1 MDDSLLNFVLR
12 MFAEHVITLTD
23 AVVRAKEVNCTEK
36 KKRKTRKKEKKKTT
50 KKRKRNKAWAAVCCE
65 NGWGEGREMR
75 CYGRGLTK
83 AH

>member
-36 KKRKTRKKEKKKTT
+36 KKRKTRKKEKKKPQ
-50 KKRKRNKAWAAVCCE
+50 KNE
-65 NGWGEGREMR
+65 NETRRGQRCVVRTDGE
-75 CYGRGLTK
+75 RGEK
-83 AH
+83 